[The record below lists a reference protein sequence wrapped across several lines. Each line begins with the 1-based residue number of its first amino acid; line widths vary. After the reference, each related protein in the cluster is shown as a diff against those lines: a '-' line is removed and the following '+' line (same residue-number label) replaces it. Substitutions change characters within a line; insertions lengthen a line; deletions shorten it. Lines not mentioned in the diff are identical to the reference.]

1 MTFHKNFFHETIKE
15 IKAGDYNKMI
25 IVGGPHPT
33 TSYKEVL
40 NDKNI
45 DVCVI
50 GEGEAT
56 LSEIV
61 KRLMIKKKNNK
72 FLLNFDDLQQID
84 GIAFSREKFI
94 KKTHEL
100 PKVIG
105 R

>member
-1 MTFHKNFFHETIKE
+1 M
-15 IKAGDYNKMI
+15 
-25 IVGGPHPT
+25 
-33 TSYKEVL
+33 
-40 NDKNI
+40 
-45 DVCVI
+45 I

-61 KRLMIKKKNNK
+61 KKLMIKKKNNK

-94 KKTHEL
+94 KKTYEL

>member
-1 MTFHKNFFHETIKE
+1 
-15 IKAGDYNKMI
+15 MI

-61 KRLMIKKKNNK
+61 KKLMIKKKNK
-72 FLLNFDDLQQID
+72 EFLLNFDDLQQID
-84 GIAFSREKFI
+84 GIAFSREKFL

-100 PKVIG
+100 PKVVG